1 MTSLV
6 LIGLLGG
13 FITGISPC
21 ILPVLPVIFFSGG
34 AQSSRVTAGNIQSK
48 SGFGSAIPGI
58 GGPGLAAGTLGGQT
72 LGNTVGTGTTGTTG
86 TTSTTDTTGN
96 AVDSIGA
103 TVTPNAATAE
113 ATAPAVSRWRPYLVV
128 AGLVLSF
135 TVFTLLGSTLLSL
148 LGLPQDIIRWAG
160 IILLAVIGIGMLI
173 PQVMEVLERPF
184 QRFGRSSGKRPD
196 NGFLLGIVL
205 GAAYVPCAG
214 PVLAAVS
221 VAGTTGEIG
230 ADTVALAL
238 SFAIGTG
245 IPLLFFALAGRGVVE
260 RISAFRTRQ
269 RLIRTI
275 AGVSMIALSLGLV
288 FDIPAVVQR
297 ALPDWTAGLH
307 EHTNQLLHGNERR
320 GAGADASAT
329 PDAPDG
335 TSCVDGAGTLGDCG
349 PFAAIEGTVAWLNT
363 PNEQALT
370 TADLDGKV
378 VLVDFWAYSCIN
390 CQRSIPSIQ
399 KLHETYKDAGL
410 TIIGVHSPEYAFERE
425 VDNVRAATADFGL
438 TYPIAVDSDLVTWR
452 NFDNHYWPA
461 HYLRDA
467 KGTLRQ
473 FSYGEGGD
481 ATTERHIRTLLR
493 EANPTVELPDPI
505 FTTDDPTTS
514 GSRTPETYLGYGRA
528 KYFAGGPLA
537 KGAATFGF
545 PPNQPAD
552 SFSLEGAW
560 TVEAQ
565 HITPTAGEAKLRLKY
580 HGKQVN
586 LVLSGEGAIT
596 TTLNGQTRTHT
607 ISGVP
612 NALELVATDTTQEGT
627 IDITV
632 SPGVQLYSFT
642 FG

>member
-1 MTSLV
+1 MISLV

-34 AQSSRVTAGNIQSK
+34 AQSSRASEPSTGTASQPTT
-48 SGFGSAIPGI
+48 GFGSSIRGLS
-58 GGPGLAAGTLGGQT
+58 GPGLAGGALGGKTLGAP
-72 LGNTVGTGTTGTTG
+72 V
-86 TTSTTDTTGN
+86 
-96 AVDSIGA
+96 AA
-103 TVTPNAATAE
+103 ETPAA
-113 ATAPAVSRWRPYLVV
+113 AVSRWRPYLVV

-135 TVFTLLGSTLLSL
+135 TFFTLLGSTLLAL
-148 LGLPQDIIRWAG
+148 LGLPQDVIRWAG
-160 IILLAVIGIGMLI
+160 IVLLAIIGVGMLI

-230 ADTVALAL
+230 ADTVALAV

-260 RISAFRTRQ
+260 RISVFRARQ
-269 RLIRTI
+269 RLIRNI
-275 AGVSMIALSLGLV
+275 AGISMIALSLGLV

-297 ALPDWTAGLH
+297 ALPDWTAGLQ
-307 EHTNQLLHGNERR
+307 EQTNQLLHGNERR
-320 GAGADASAT
+320 GGEAAAGASAES
-329 PDAPDG
+329 PVEGP
-335 TSCVDGAGTLGDCG
+335 SCVDGAGTLGDCG
-349 PFAAIEGTVAWLNT
+349 PFANIEGVVAWLNT
-363 PNEQALT
+363 PDGKELSK
-370 TADLDGKV
+370 ADLEGKV

-399 KLHETYKDAGL
+399 KLHETYKDSGL
-410 TIIGVHSPEYAFERE
+410 SIIGVHAPEYAFERE
-425 VDNVRAATADFGL
+425 VENVRSAANDFGL

-467 KGTLRQ
+467 NGTLRQ

-493 EANPTVELPDPI
+493 EANPTVELPEPI
-505 FTTDDPTTS
+505 FTTDDPTTN

-528 KYFAGGPLA
+528 KYFANGTLT
-537 KGAATFGF
+537 KGEGTFTFAA
-545 PPNQPAD
+545 NQPAD

-560 TVEAQ
+560 TVEPQ
-565 HITPTAGEAKLRLKY
+565 HITPTSGEAKLRLNY

-586 LVLSGEGAIT
+586 LVLSGEGTIT
-596 TTLNGQTRTHT
+596 TTLNGQTHTHT

>member
-1 MTSLV
+1 MISLV
-6 LIGLLGG
+6 LVGLLGG

-34 AQSSRVTAGNIQSK
+34 AQSSRASAGKVGVANGI
-48 SGFGSAIPGI
+48 GGSIPGLA
-58 GGPGLAAGTLGGQT
+58 GPGLATGRLGGH
-72 LGNTVGTGTTGTTG
+72 TVGE
-86 TTSTTDTTGN
+86 STTE
-96 AVDSIGA
+96 
-103 TVTPNAATAE
+103 AAT
-113 ATAPAVSRWRPYLVV
+113 PAVSRWRPYLVV

-135 TVFTLLGSTLLSL
+135 TVFTLLGSTLLAL

-160 IILLAVIGIGMLI
+160 IVLLAVIGIGMLI

-245 IPLLFFALAGRGVVE
+245 IPLLFFALAGRGVAE
-260 RISAFRTRQ
+260 RISAFRARQ

-297 ALPDWTAGLH
+297 ALPDWTAGLQ
-307 EHTNQLLHGNERR
+307 EHTNTLLHGNERR
-320 GAGADASAT
+320 GTQAADT
-329 PDAPDG
+329 PDGPH
-335 TSCVDGAGTLGDCG
+335 CVDGAGTLGDCG
-349 PFAAIEGTVAWLNT
+349 PFAPIEGAVAWLNT
-363 PNEQALT
+363 PEEKPLT
-370 TADLDGKV
+370 SADLDGKV

-410 TIIGVHSPEYAFERE
+410 TIIGVHAPEYAFERE
-425 VDNVRAATADFGL
+425 VDNVRAATKDFGL

-461 HYLRDA
+461 HYLRDT

-493 EANPTVELPDPI
+493 EANPTVELPEPV

-528 KYFAGGPLA
+528 KHFAGGTLTQ
-537 KGAATFGF
+537 GAATFAF

-552 SFSLEGAW
+552 SFALEGAW
-560 TVEAQ
+560 TVEPQ

-586 LVLSGEGAIT
+586 LVISGEGSIT
-596 TTLNGQTRTHT
+596 TSLNGQTRTHA